1 MSLAAGTKL
10 GRYEIRSKIGEG
22 GMGEVYLAQDTEL
35 HRKVALKILPNELAA
50 NQDRMRRFVQEAQ
63 AAAALN
69 HPNIAHIYEIGE
81 SNGTHFI
88 AMEFVDGYT
97 FRNLI
102 HGKQTDLARLLRYL
116 QHAAEGLA
124 KAHAANIVHRDL
136 KPDNIM
142 VSREGHAKVLD
153 FGLAKLLESQSKGTS
168 DEGLSEVATA
178 LMQQHSTPGA
188 ILGTVGYMSP
198 EQAQGKTGEI
208 DHRSD
213 IFSFGCILYE
223 AITGR
228 KAFEGKDTIDSL
240 NRIIREPVAPISHLN
255 PAAPVD
261 LQRIVRRCLAKDP
274 EERYQSIK
282 DVAIEIKEVRR
293 ELRSDARTEITASH
307 TGSGLTSQPS
317 GDVTSTPTISTTAA
331 PSLSTRPS
339 SAEYVVGQ
347 IRSHKTPIFIGAVI
361 VILAVLAVA
370 FGLYRLIGSRSRTV
384 APFASMKIE
393 KLTDTGKAG
402 SVAISPDGKMV
413 VHVVDDAGQQSL
425 WVRHIATGSNVQ
437 IIPPAEVFYGRMTFS
452 ADGSY
457 LYFAR
462 AGKDDFSGSLYSI
475 PVFGGE
481 AKKLVENVES
491 IITFSPDGKRL
502 AFVRRHPIKNE
513 SYLLLADADGTNER
527 MLATLKGDEHFKGS
541 GPAWSPDGKVI
552 VTAVSKTGNGFH
564 DYLVTVSVADG
575 TIKQIGSEQWDDVGR
590 VGWLADGTGIV
601 AAFYGKGAKNA
612 QYYLISY
619 PEGVVRRITNDL
631 NDYHDLSLT
640 ADTATLATV
649 QEDRIVNIWVASGA
663 DAKSLRQL
671 TFGSSKYEGDSGLRW
686 APDGRIVYA
695 AWAGNVGDI
704 WILNADGSGQKR
716 LTNTSSPYASWYPA
730 VSPDGRYVVFIS
742 DRAGKAHLWRMDI
755 DGGNL
760 KQLTSGDRDER
771 DPSFSPDGRWLFYSS
786 YDGEHLELF
795 KLPLEGGE
803 SVRLTEGFLA
813 DTPNVSP
820 DGKTIAAFYRER
832 GGAPLKI
839 VLLPIEGGKP
849 SKIFEIPQTINGY
862 KWMPDSRSLAY
873 CDTQKG
879 VSNIW
884 ILPIDGGKPRQIT
897 DFNSEQVYWFDLDRS
912 GKPTLFSR
920 GEFRKDVVLIT
931 GFR

>member
-1 MSLAAGTKL
+1 M
-10 GRYEIRSKIGEG
+10 
-22 GMGEVYLAQDTEL
+22 
-35 HRKVALKILPNELAA
+35 
-50 NQDRMRRFVQEAQ
+50 
-63 AAAALN
+63 
-69 HPNIAHIYEIGE
+69 
-81 SNGTHFI
+81 
-88 AMEFVDGYT
+88 
-97 FRNLI
+97 
-102 HGKQTDLARLLRYL
+102 
-116 QHAAEGLA
+116 
-124 KAHAANIVHRDL
+124 
-136 KPDNIM
+136 
-142 VSREGHAKVLD
+142 
-153 FGLAKLLESQSKGTS
+153 
-168 DEGLSEVATA
+168 
-178 LMQQHSTPGA
+178 
-188 ILGTVGYMSP
+188 
-198 EQAQGKTGEI
+198 
-208 DHRSD
+208 
-213 IFSFGCILYE
+213 
-223 AITGR
+223 
-228 KAFEGKDTIDSL
+228 
-240 NRIIREPVAPISHLN
+240 
-255 PAAPVD
+255 
-261 LQRIVRRCLAKDP
+261 
-274 EERYQSIK
+274 
-282 DVAIEIKEVRR
+282 
-293 ELRSDARTEITASH
+293 
-307 TGSGLTSQPS
+307 
-317 GDVTSTPTISTTAA
+317 
-331 PSLSTRPS
+331 
-339 SAEYVVGQ
+339 
-347 IRSHKTPIFIGAVI
+347 
-361 VILAVLAVA
+361 LAVVAVA
-370 FGLYRLIGSRSRTV
+370 FGLYRFIGSRSRTV
-384 APFASMKIE
+384 AQFASMKIE

-413 VHVVDDAGQQSL
+413 VHVIDGAGQQSL

-457 LYFAR
+457 LYFVR

-481 AKKLVENVES
+481 AKKLVENVGS
-491 IITFSPDGKRL
+491 PVSFSPDGKRF
-502 AFVRRHPIKNE
+502 AFVRHHPIKNE
-513 SYLLLADADGTNER
+513 SYFVLADADGTNER
-527 MLATLKGDEHFKGS
+527 VLATLKGDERFKDS

-552 VTAVSKTGNGFH
+552 VTGVTKTEGGYHEF
-564 DYLVTVSVADG
+564 LTAVSVADG
-575 TIKQIGSEQWDDVGR
+575 TISPIGSQQWDDIGR
-590 VGWLADGTGIV
+590 VGWLSDGTGLI
-601 AAFYGKGAKNA
+601 AAFYEKGAKNA

-619 PEGVVRRITNDL
+619 PEGLARRITNDL

-649 QEDRIVNIWVASGA
+649 QEDRISNIWVAPGA

-671 TFGSSKYEGDSGLRW
+671 TFGSAKYEGVSGVHW
-686 APDGRIVYA
+686 APDGRIVYD

-716 LTNTSSPYASWYPA
+716 LTNTPSPYTSVSPH
-730 VSPDGRYVVFIS
+730 VSPDGRYVVFVS

-760 KQLTSGDRDER
+760 KQLTSGDRFER

-795 KLPLEGGE
+795 KLPLDGGE

-839 VLLPIEGGKP
+839 ILLPIEGGKP
-849 SKIFEIPQTINGY
+849 SKIFDIPQTISTY
-862 KWMPDSRSLAY
+862 KWLPDSRTLAY

-884 ILPIDGGKPRQIT
+884 TRPLDGGKPRQTT